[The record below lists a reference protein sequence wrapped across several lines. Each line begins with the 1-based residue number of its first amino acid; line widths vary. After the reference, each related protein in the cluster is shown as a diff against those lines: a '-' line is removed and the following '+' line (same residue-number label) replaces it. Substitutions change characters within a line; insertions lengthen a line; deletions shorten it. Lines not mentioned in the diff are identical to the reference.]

1 MSITVTNETI
11 IIMKKITSAMVMRCT
26 MIQLLIDCFNFFKL
40 LNIYKIYNNCNKQLS
55 IRISRMD
62 GLRDHM
68 DPVVA
73 FSSAQTVCEILQ
85 ERMQEDPNN
94 VTDDIRRDFVLASL
108 ATSVA
113 ACDAAEYVNQTKTPG
128 ILADEAHVMNMLQ
141 EGLTLANR
149 LNFIT
154 TANRARAVAN
164 NTESIVN
171 YMMVAANRWHR
182 DAVSVNL
189 EIENVAMRI
198 DPVRMHAS
206 DERRANMDRIHDD
219 CFARRIR
226 IQDLHNTARVAYQD
240 VGVGALARRSSVTRC
255 SKGECKNPRRSQ
267 GGSRKK
273 RPRKPRKT
281 HQRR

>member
-1 MSITVTNETI
+1 M
-11 IIMKKITSAMVMRCT
+11 
-26 MIQLLIDCFNFFKL
+26 
-40 LNIYKIYNNCNKQLS
+40 YNNCNKQLS

-62 GLRDHM
+62 GLRGHM

-85 ERMQEDPNN
+85 ERMLEDPNN
-94 VTDDIRRDFVLASL
+94 VTDDIRRDFVLVSL

-141 EGLTLANR
+141 HGLTLDNR
-149 LNFIT
+149 LNCIT
-154 TANRARAVAN
+154 TANRARDVAN
-164 NTESIVN
+164 NAESIVN

-182 DAVSVNL
+182 DAVSVNM
-189 EIENVAMRI
+189 EIDDVAMRI
-198 DPVRMHAS
+198 DPVRMHES

-219 CFARRIR
+219 CLARRIR
-226 IQDLHNTARVAYQD
+226 IQDLHNAARVAYQD
-240 VGVGALARRSSVTRC
+240 VGVGALARRRSVRPIHC
-255 SKGECKNPRRSQ
+255 SKGKGECNPPRRSQ

-273 RPRKPRKT
+273 RKPRKT
-281 HQRR
+281 HKRR